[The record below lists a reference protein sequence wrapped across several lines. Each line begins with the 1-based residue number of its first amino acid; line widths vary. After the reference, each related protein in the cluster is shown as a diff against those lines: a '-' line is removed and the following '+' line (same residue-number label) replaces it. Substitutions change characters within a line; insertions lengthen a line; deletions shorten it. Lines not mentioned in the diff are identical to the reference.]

1 MKFFASRNQNGHF
14 EQVFAISHDDLAVK
28 WRYDQPGWQ
37 PLTPSRKLARQVADD
52 ASLEL
57 LDEYEQERLWALT
70 EPPRN
75 FSLGW
80 RTEQRWSGWISVGL
94 LFLPCIPLWFFW
106 EDLVRWSGGYSE
118 TVAGVVIF
126 SQVASLLLLKEPLM
140 RRMVKLSKKLDARR
154 GKRHSHKESNENPAQ
169 DTLLESLCDKTEERF
184 HKLAVMGAEL
194 ARLDAEQNL
203 RVRREQMEKARE
215 ADAGK
220 VEMRFF
226 MVGGFNPAL
235 EPRPGYML
243 LLTDDGSWAS
253 ISPREVLADERS
265 REVSEQKF
273 RAVVRALDCAMPD
286 NPEYA
291 SLPDTPSRSSIEADP
306 KTRSSAAAMIYLRED
321 ARETFL
327 ESPELQRIAKARRA
341 MLRGN
346 DS

>member
-1 MKFFASRNQNGHF
+1 
-14 EQVFAISHDDLAVK
+14 
-28 WRYDQPGWQ
+28 
-37 PLTPSRKLARQVADD
+37 
-52 ASLEL
+52 
-57 LDEYEQERLWALT
+57 
-70 EPPRN
+70 
-75 FSLGW
+75 
-80 RTEQRWSGWISVGL
+80 
-94 LFLPCIPLWFFW
+94 
-106 EDLVRWSGGYSE
+106 
-118 TVAGVVIF
+118 
-126 SQVASLLLLKEPLM
+126 
-140 RRMVKLSKKLDARR
+140 
-154 GKRHSHKESNENPAQ
+154 
-169 DTLLESLCDKTEERF
+169 
-184 HKLAVMGAEL
+184 
-194 ARLDAEQNL
+194 
-203 RVRREQMEKARE
+203 MEKARE